1 MAQAAL
7 QARAAAAAT
16 VNESIRALRRYHTGV
31 NPSSRLLQTKLD
43 KLMADKEQLVASHY
57 VYGEKSNKALDSDE
71 MLDWI
76 TPILDSVL
84 DLSDEVFL
92 TIDGLEATVVTLRE
106 QVEQQAATTAK
117 QNEAL
122 IAEKQYKANE
132 KSLRERVTSMMLIV
146 DDEEKSTDDDANTL
160 RSYLHQIDEHM
171 SEQVKSWNLFKS
183 LATTPEETDAVF
195 AEEETL
201 RKFVSDS
208 CLLASTRISKIQ
220 PESVATL
227 NESTA
232 STAGSSVRN
241 DSSIKSEKIKNP
253 TFNGDIRS
261 FARFKKDF

>member
-43 KLMADKEQLVASHY
+43 KLIADKEQLVASHY
-57 VYGEKSNKALDSDE
+57 VYGEKSNKPLDSEE

-106 QVEQQAATTAK
+106 KVEQQAAATTAK
-117 QNEAL
+117 QNEAS

-146 DDEEKSTDDDANTL
+146 DDEEKSTNDDENTL

-171 SEQVKSWNLFKS
+171 SEQVKSWN
-183 LATTPEETDAVF
+183 
-195 AEEETL
+195 
-201 RKFVSDS
+201 
-208 CLLASTRISKIQ
+208 
-220 PESVATL
+220 
-227 NESTA
+227 
-232 STAGSSVRN
+232 
-241 DSSIKSEKIKNP
+241 
-253 TFNGDIRS
+253 
-261 FARFKKDF
+261 